1 MITIKDLQEAIAEC
15 HGERNPNA
23 QTCIKLAAYY
33 TIMDHM
39 GVNEPPAYSYQAE
52 PVARQSDGIRYEGD
66 SDFARAVD
74 GKSPDMIWPVIDEL
88 MSTLQ
93 TLNPRLYAGV
103 MRRIDS

>member
-1 MITIKDLQEAIAEC
+1 MIRLDDLREAIAEC
-15 HGERNPNA
+15 EGEREPKA
-23 QTCIKLAAYY
+23 DTCIKLAAYY

-39 GVNEPPAYSYQAE
+39 GGNEPPAYSHQAE
-52 PVARQSDGIRYEGD
+52 PVARQTDSIRYEGD

-74 GKSPDMIWPVIDEL
+74 GKSPDAIWPIMDEL

-93 TLNPRLYAGV
+93 ALNPRLYAGV